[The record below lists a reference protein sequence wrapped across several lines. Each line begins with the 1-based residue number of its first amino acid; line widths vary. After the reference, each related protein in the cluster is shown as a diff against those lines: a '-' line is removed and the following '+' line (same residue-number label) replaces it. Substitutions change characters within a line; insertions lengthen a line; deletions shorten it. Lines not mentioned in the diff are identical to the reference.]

1 MKVFYAIISTMMIVL
16 MICIKIISTMIFI
29 VLIKISTI
37 TDTNK
42 PWYLQGLGSLGIAQ
56 KRF

>member
-1 MKVFYAIISTMMIVL
+1 MQIISTMMIVL

-42 PWYLQGLGSLGIAQ
+42 PWCLQGLGSLGIAQ
-56 KRF
+56 RGF